1 MASKPNSGE
10 HETELD
16 ITTLRTGPVS
26 SPVEV
31 AKDERVDA
39 ALGIFSDLKS
49 LEVTPTT
56 SVGAHEI
63 LSTIPDPRWPDRP
76 FPELLAIGFR
86 NLTIDSEDH
95 GVIKAMRGLTV

>member
-1 MASKPNSGE
+1 MTSKTNSDQ

-16 ITTLRTGPVS
+16 TTTTGS
-26 SPVEV
+26 SLPALDGV
-31 AKDERVDA
+31 KDERVDA

-63 LSTIPDPRWPDRP
+63 LGTIGVRRP
-76 FPELLAIGFR
+76 KKMSSSGFPTNRRTRSQRFCSKTRKRA
-86 NLTIDSEDH
+86 
-95 GVIKAMRGLTV
+95 